1 MNVTEQGFARNGE
14 TEIYYE
20 VFDHRGVELK
30 GTVLF
35 VNGLGSQ
42 MINFRVDWLR
52 KFAQAGFR
60 CIRMDNRD
68 VGLSSK
74 TRGNPPI
81 FRSALERMLCTD
93 KPAVNSA
100 YELTDMAQDCLVVL
114 DETATKRAHIWGVS
128 MGGMIAQTFAAI
140 YPDRTETLT
149 SVMSTTG
156 NPLVGQPTSV
166 ALEAL
171 SRNAAGE
178 TREEITSELV
188 HASELYSGDL
198 FDSISARIIIEEAYD
213 RCYCPDGMAFQMA
226 AIASSGDRTEM
237 LKAIIAP
244 TFVIHGSIDP
254 LINWDGGEATVEA
267 IPKST
272 FVLYEH
278 MGHDLPIQLWDAY
291 LENFLDLVKVN
302 P

>member
-1 MNVTEQGFARNGE
+1 MKVTEQGFARNGE

-20 VFDHRGVELK
+20 VFDHRGFELK

-35 VNGLGSQ
+35 INGLGSQ
-42 MINFRVDWLR
+42 LINFRVDWLR

-74 TRGNPPI
+74 TRGNPPT
-81 FRSALERMLCTD
+81 FALALERMLCRD
-93 KPAVNSA
+93 KSAVNSA
-100 YELTDMAQDCLVVL
+100 YDLTDMARDCLVVL
-114 DETATKRAHIWGVS
+114 DQTATKRAHIWGVS

-166 ALEAL
+166 AMEVL
-171 SRNAAGE
+171 SRNVVGE
-178 TREEITSELV
+178 TRKEITNELV
-188 HASELYSGDL
+188 HASQLYSGDS
-198 FDSISARIIIEEAYD
+198 FDSIYARMMIEEAYD
-213 RCYCPDGMAFQMA
+213 RCYYPDGMAFQMA

-237 LKAIIAP
+237 LKAISAP
-244 TFVIHGSIDP
+244 TFVIHGSKDP

-267 IPKST
+267 ISQST
-272 FVLYEH
+272 FVLYED

-291 LENFLDLVKVN
+291 LENFIDLVKGN
-302 P
+302 T

>member
-1 MNVTEQGFARNGE
+1 MKVTEQGFAQNGE

-20 VFDHRGVELK
+20 VFDHRGFEPK

-35 VNGLGSQ
+35 INGLGSQ

-74 TRGNPPI
+74 TRGNPPA
-81 FRSALERMLCTD
+81 FALAMESLLCGD
-93 KPAVNSA
+93 ESAVNSA
-100 YELTDMAQDCLVVL
+100 YELTDMASDCLVVL
-114 DETATKRAHIWGVS
+114 DETVTERAHIWGAS
-128 MGGMIAQTFAAI
+128 MGGMIAQTFATI

-156 NPLVGQPTSV
+156 NPFVGRPTSV

-171 SRNAAGE
+171 SRNAVGE
-178 TREEITSELV
+178 TRKEITNELV
-188 HASELYSGDL
+188 NASQLYSGDL
-198 FDSISARIIIEEAYD
+198 FDSISARMMIEEEYD
-213 RCYCPDGMAFQMA
+213 RCYYPDGMAFQMA

-237 LKAIIAP
+237 LKAISAP
-244 TFVIHGSIDP
+244 TFVIHGSKDP

-267 IPKST
+267 IPQST
-272 FVLYEH
+272 FVLYEQ

-291 LENFLDLVKVN
+291 LKNFLDLVEGN
-302 P
+302 T